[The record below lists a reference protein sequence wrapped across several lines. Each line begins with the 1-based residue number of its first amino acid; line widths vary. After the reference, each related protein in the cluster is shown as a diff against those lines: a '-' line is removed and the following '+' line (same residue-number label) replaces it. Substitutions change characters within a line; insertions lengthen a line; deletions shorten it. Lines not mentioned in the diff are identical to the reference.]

1 MGVSVESQIWDIEVH
16 ATGKRKTS
24 AFKELMKYW
33 DLIFLFVHRTF
44 VAQYKQTIL
53 GPAWAII
60 QPFFTTVVYSIFFGN
75 VAGLGAAGVPNFI
88 FYLSGTIMWTL
99 FANCL
104 THTSDSF
111 IGNSAILGKVY
122 FPRLVMPISITIS
135 QFISFFIQFM
145 FMVCFLIYYLVANV
159 SITPN
164 WYILLTP
171 VLLVQM
177 ALLGMGFG
185 MIISALTTKY
195 RDLKMMVGFG
205 VSLWSYCSPVAYDMF
220 SRVALRP
227 GGRFYN
233 LYMLNP
239 TTPIINV
246 FRNAYLGCGNIDWIF
261 YGVSWITT
269 IIVVVLGAGAFN
281 KVEKT
286 FMDTV

>member
-1 MGVSVESQIWDIEVH
+1 MHKNQTWDVVVKADNKKIDFSLKQLY
-16 ATGKRKTS
+16 ACK
-24 AFKELMKYW
+24 
-33 DLIFLFVHRTF
+33 DLIFLLVRRTF

-60 QPFFTTVVYSIFFGN
+60 QPFFTTVVFSVFFGS

-88 FYLSGTIMWTL
+88 FYLCGTIIWTL

-104 THTSDSF
+104 TNTADTF

-122 FPRLVMPISITIS
+122 FPRMVMPISTAIS
-135 QFISFFIQFM
+135 QFIAFFIQFG
-145 FMVCFLIYYLVANV
+145 FMLIFLVYYLIIKANV
-159 SITPN
+159 VPN
-164 WYILLTP
+164 WYILMTP
-171 VLLVQM
+171 ILLIQM

-185 MIISALTTKY
+185 IIISSLTTKY
-195 RDLKMMVGFG
+195 RDLKMVVGFG

-220 SRVALRP
+220 GRNILMP
-227 GGRFYN
+227 GGDFYN

-239 TTPIINV
+239 VTPIINI
-246 FRNAYLGCGNIDWIF
+246 FRYAYLGTGSVDWLF
-261 YGVSWITT
+261 YGISWITT
-269 IIVVVLGAGAFN
+269 IIVVVIGVVMFS

>member
-1 MGVSVESQIWDIEVH
+1 MKQEELVWDIEVH
-16 ATGKRKTS
+16 ASSKGLNIPT
-24 AFKELMKYW
+24 KELSKYW

-60 QPFFTTVVYSIFFGN
+60 QPFFTTVVYSIFFGD

-104 THTSDSF
+104 THTADTF

-122 FPRLVMPISITIS
+122 FPRLVMPVSITIS
-135 QFISFFIQFM
+135 QFISFFIQYAFM
-145 FMVCFLIYYLVANV
+145 LIFLAYYLIVDAGV
-159 SITPN
+159 QPN
-164 WYILLTP
+164 LLVLMTP
-171 VLLVQM
+171 VLLLQM
-177 ALLGMGFG
+177 AVLGMGFG
-185 MIISALTTKY
+185 IIISALTTKY

-205 VSLWSYCSPVAYDMF
+205 ISLWSYCAPVAYDMF
-220 SRVALRP
+220 SMEPLMP
-227 GGRFYN
+227 GGSLYN
-233 LYMLNP
+233 IYMLNP
-239 TTPIINV
+239 VTPIINI
-246 FRNAYLGCGNIDWIF
+246 FRYAYLGTGSVDWAF
-261 YGVSWITT
+261 YGISWFFT
-269 IIVVVLGAGAFN
+269 IIVAFIGLVLFS

>member
-1 MGVSVESQIWDIEVH
+1 MKQEELVWDIEVH
-16 ATGKRKTS
+16 ASSKGLNIPI
-24 AFKELMKYW
+24 KELSKYW

-60 QPFFTTVVYSIFFGN
+60 QPFFTTVVYSIFFGD

-104 THTSDSF
+104 THTADTF

-122 FPRLVMPISITIS
+122 FPRLVMPVSITIS
-135 QFISFFIQFM
+135 QFISFFIQYAFM
-145 FMVCFLIYYLVANV
+145 LIFLAYYLIVDAGV
-159 SITPN
+159 QPN
-164 WYILLTP
+164 LLVLMTP
-171 VLLVQM
+171 VLLLQM
-177 ALLGMGFG
+177 AVLGMGFG
-185 MIISALTTKY
+185 IIISALTTKY

-205 VSLWSYCSPVAYDMF
+205 ISLWSYCAPVAYDMF
-220 SRVALRP
+220 SMEPLMP
-227 GGRFYN
+227 GGSLYN
-233 LYMLNP
+233 IYMLNSV
-239 TTPIINV
+239 TPIINI
-246 FRNAYLGCGNIDWIF
+246 FRYAYLGTGSVDWAF
-261 YGVSWITT
+261 YGISWFFT
-269 IIVVVLGAGAFN
+269 IIVAFIGLVLFS